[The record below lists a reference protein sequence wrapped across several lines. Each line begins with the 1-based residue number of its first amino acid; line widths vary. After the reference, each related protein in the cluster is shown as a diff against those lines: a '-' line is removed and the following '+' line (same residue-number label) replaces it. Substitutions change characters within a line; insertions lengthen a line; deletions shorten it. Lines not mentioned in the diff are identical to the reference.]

1 LDLSLLLFHLRN
13 VSPFFASLALFA
25 ESVITEEVET
35 AATDGRRLFFNPK
48 FMASHTPAE
57 QLGVLVHELLHAAL
71 RHVIRRHGAH
81 PVLWNIAADIVV
93 NGIIFQTEGLTLP
106 KSAWRDDKI
115 AQFTVEEVYE
125 ILRSR
130 NPKPDELE
138 IHFIGSDLVP
148 SDSKDASAVF
158 SPEQISSN
166 RDHWNAALAQA
177 ATITRMGSTA
187 HGKLPENLQR
197 LLAEVT
203 DPPLDW
209 RTLLWRY
216 LTRTPWDFTSY
227 DRRFIGDE
235 LYLDAMDGETV
246 GIALCIDT
254 SGSIDNETLG
264 RFLNEIRGILRAYPK
279 VDIQLYACDAKLHG
293 PWPIDT
299 ESEGIPKLPGGGG
312 TDFRPFFKHL
322 EKNTAPDAAIYLTDG
337 YGDFPRQAP
346 KYPTLWVITPGGLE
360 SDAVPFGEVARL
372 LD

>member
-1 LDLSLLLFHLRN
+1 M
-13 VSPFFASLALFA
+13 
-25 ESVITEEVET
+25 ITEDIET
-35 AATDGRRLFFNPK
+35 AATDGRRLLFNPK
-48 FMASHTPAE
+48 FMARHTPAE

-71 RHVIRRHGAH
+71 RHIIRRQGAH

-106 KSAWRDDKI
+106 KSALRDDKI
-115 AQFTVEEVYE
+115 SNFTVEEVYE

-130 NPKPDELE
+130 NPKLDDLE
-138 IHFIGSDLVP
+138 IQFIGSDLVP
-148 SDSKDASAVF
+148 PDGKDASAVL
-158 SPEQISSN
+158 SSEEISTI
-166 RDHWNAALAQA
+166 RDQWNAALAQA
-177 ATITRMGSTA
+177 ATITRIGSA
-187 HGKLPENLQR
+187 SHGNLPENLQR

-235 LYLDAMDGETV
+235 LYLDAMDGESV
-246 GIALCIDT
+246 SVALCIDT
-254 SGSIDNETLG
+254 SGSIDDETLG
-264 RFLNEIRGILRAYPK
+264 RFLNELRGILRAYPK
-279 VDIQLYACDAKLHG
+279 VEVQLYACDAKLHG
-293 PWPIDT
+293 PWAIDI

-322 EKNTAPDAAIYLTDG
+322 DKTTTPDAAIYLTDG
-337 YGDFPRQAP
+337 YGDFPKQAP
-346 KYPTLWVITPGGLE
+346 EYPTLWAITPGGLQTK
-360 SDAVPFGEVARL
+360 SIPFGEVARL